1 MIPQG
6 GSLTADTSVTDS
18 ITEEMP
24 GLTYYMDWKNRRING
39 YVDQVESVKQA
50 ALKILLTERYEHLIY
65 SSDYGTEW
73 SSVLGKGR
81 LWVQSELKRVI
92 TEALLQDERILEIT
106 DFSLFW
112 RGNDVTASF
121 TVVTPYG
128 TFEMSREVN
137 GRVRGADL

>member
-6 GSLTADTSVTDS
+6 GSLTADNSVTDS
-18 ITEEMP
+18 ISEEMP

-50 ALKILLTERYEHLIY
+50 ALKILLTERYEHIIY

-92 TEALLQDERILEIT
+92 TEALLQDDRILEIT

-112 RGNDVTASF
+112 RGNDVTANF